1 MPANAL
7 PNDID
12 TLKRMLVS
20 HDETIAKLV
29 AEIARLKRWQYGRS
43 SERMSELMDQLQ
55 LALGDLPEAA
65 DDPLPPAEAPADVL
79 PQAQQSTNLTVLRR
93 RPRAFPTHLPRETIV
108 HAPHSVRV
116 SALWGPAA
124 HIGRGHQ

>member
-20 HDETIAKLV
+20 RDETIVKLV

-43 SERMSELMDQLQ
+43 SERLGELMDQLQ
-55 LALGDLPEAA
+55 LALGDLPQSA
-65 DDPLPPAEAPADVL
+65 D
-79 PQAQQSTNLTVLRR
+79 
-93 RPRAFPTHLPRETIV
+93 AF
-108 HAPHSVRV
+108 
-116 SALWGPAA
+116 
-124 HIGRGHQ
+124 

>member
-20 HDETIAKLV
+20 RDETIAKLL

-43 SERMSELMDQLQ
+43 SERMSELMNQLQ
-55 LALGDLPEAA
+55 LALGDLPKVA
-65 DDPLPPAEAPADVL
+65 DEQVAPIVASADADATAGRLRDNVT
-79 PQAQQSTNLTVLRR
+79 ALRR
-93 RPRAFPTHLPRETIV
+93 TPRA
-108 HAPHSVRV
+108 
-116 SALWGPAA
+116 
-124 HIGRGHQ
+124 

>member
-20 HDETIAKLV
+20 RDETIAKLL

-55 LALGDLPEAA
+55 LALDDLPETVGEPLLAA
-65 DDPLPPAEAPADVL
+65 QKPADSKH
-79 PQAQQSTNLTVLRR
+79 PRSTVLR
-93 RPRAFPTHLPRETIV
+93 TL
-108 HAPHSVRV
+108 
-116 SALWGPAA
+116 SASGK
-124 HIGRGHQ
+124 

>member
-1 MPANAL
+1 ILARMPATAL

-20 HDETIAKLV
+20 RDETIAKLV

-55 LALGDLPEAA
+55 LALGDLPETA
-65 DDPLPPAEAPADVL
+65 DESLLVGEAPADTS
-79 PQAQQSTNLTVLRR
+79 PTQPANNLTVLRR
-93 RPRAFPTHLPRETIV
+93 RPRAF
-108 HAPHSVRV
+108 
-116 SALWGPAA
+116 
-124 HIGRGHQ
+124 

>member
-20 HDETIAKLV
+20 RDETIVKLV

-43 SERMSELMDQLQ
+43 SER
-55 LALGDLPEAA
+55 LGE
-65 DDPLPPAEAPADVL
+65 
-79 PQAQQSTNLTVLRR
+79 LTVIVKLVVVFIRSQATFLSVVSDVRDTVCLFSGFRCTTSILAQLRTEPDHR
-93 RPRAFPTHLPRETIV
+93 SGCRAR
-108 HAPHSVRV
+108 AV
-116 SALWGPAA
+116 S
-124 HIGRGHQ
+124 